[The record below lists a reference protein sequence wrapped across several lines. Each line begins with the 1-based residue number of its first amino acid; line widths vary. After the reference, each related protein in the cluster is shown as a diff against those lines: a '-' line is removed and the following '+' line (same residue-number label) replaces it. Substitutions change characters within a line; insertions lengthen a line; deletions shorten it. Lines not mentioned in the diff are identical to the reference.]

1 MLEQLVQIQILH
13 KTVLQPTP
21 LQLQMLWEHLE
32 LVALMWLVLELL
44 VEVVAQLRR

>member
-13 KTVLQPTP
+13 KTVLRPTP
-21 LQLQMLWEHLE
+21 LQLQMLG